1 MMSPTLMS
9 VLGSMV
15 AVERMFWK
23 LRELIDGDSS
33 ILPDVRETLHVIL
46 DAKLLS
52 AKDKIMSDARAAI
65 DATPDLPQAVRER
78 AYSSLDS
85 AMTMFM
91 ASEPRRTQD
100 LLSEIG
106 MLSAHRKMH

>member
-1 MMSPTLMS
+1 MMSPRLMS

-15 AVERMFWK
+15 AVERIFFK

-33 ILPDVRETLHVIL
+33 ILPDLRETLHVIL

-65 DATPDLPQAVRER
+65 DATPDLPQAIRDR
-78 AYSSLDS
+78 AYNSLDF
-85 AMTMFM
+85 AMKMFM
-91 ASEPRRTQD
+91 ASEPHRTQD
-100 LLSEIG
+100 RLSEVGI
-106 MLSAHRKMH
+106 LSAHRKMH